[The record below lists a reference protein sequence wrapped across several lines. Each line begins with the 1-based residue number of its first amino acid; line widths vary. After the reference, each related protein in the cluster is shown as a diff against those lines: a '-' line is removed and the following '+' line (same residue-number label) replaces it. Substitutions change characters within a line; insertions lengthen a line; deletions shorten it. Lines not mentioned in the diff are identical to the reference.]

1 MGQSALKQ
9 KKIPTR
15 QCLGCN
21 EHKPKKELLRV
32 LRTPEGEIVLD
43 FTGKKSG
50 RGAYIC
56 YDVKCLKKARKSMMQ
71 ETELQKFTVFKDL
84 VKGILGKDKTIELL
98 QEAEEL
104 MQYYDYEMAI
114 QKYNRFGGA

>member
-1 MGQSALKQ
+1 MEQPKKV
-9 KKIPTR
+9 KKIPQR

-32 LRTPEGEIVLD
+32 VRSPEGEISLD

-56 YDVKCLKKARKSMMQ
+56 WDVHCLKKARKSRRIDRSLECSIPEEVYDRMEQ
-71 ETELQKFTVFKDL
+71 ELADHE
-84 VKGILGKDKTIELL
+84 
-98 QEAEEL
+98 
-104 MQYYDYEMAI
+104 
-114 QKYNRFGGA
+114 

>member
-1 MGQSALKQ
+1 MEQNKKQ
-9 KKIPTR
+9 KKIPLR

-32 LRTPEGEIVLD
+32 VRTPEGEVTLD

-56 YDVKCLKKARKSMMQ
+56 FDVKCLKKARKS
-71 ETELQKFTVFKDL
+71 KR
-84 VKGILGKDKTIELL
+84 IEKSL
-98 QEAEEL
+98 EAEIPEEIYDSMESEL
-104 MQYYDYEMAI
+104 DGYKA
-114 QKYNRFGGA
+114 N

>member
-1 MGQSALKQ
+1 MQNQ
-9 KKIPTR
+9 KIRKIPER

-32 LRTPEGEIVLD
+32 VRTPEGEILLD

-56 YDVKCLKKARKSMMQ
+56 RDAACLKKARKSGRIDRALNVSIPPDVWERM
-71 ETELQKFTVFKDL
+71 EGELS
-84 VKGILGKDKTIELL
+84 E
-98 QEAEEL
+98 
-104 MQYYDYEMAI
+104 
-114 QKYNRFGGA
+114 